1 MLTILLLGELGKRYG
16 RQHRMDVRSPAEAI
30 RALAANFPDFVSWM
44 SSSAERNVGYR
55 VISGDESITASELH
69 NPASRRVIIAPVI
82 MGAGGDN
89 PFTKILIGGALIAL
103 AFYTGGATLGEAGLV
118 FSGLAG
124 QVAFGVGVSLALGGV
139 AQLLAPTP
147 QGVQPLEATPS
158 SYIFDGPV
166 NVIAQGNPVPIGY
179 GRMIVGSAVISAG
192 ITVDDISVI
201 EEKVADPAAFYDPNA
216 YDPNAVQT

>member
-30 RALAANFPDFVSWM
+30 RALAANFPDFASWV
-44 SSSAERNVGYR
+44 SSSADRNVGYR
-55 VISGDESITASELH
+55 VIAGDHSITADELH

-82 MGAGGDN
+82 MGSGGDD
-89 PFTKILIGGALIAL
+89 PFTNLLIGGAMILL
-103 AFYTGGATLGEAGLV
+103 AFGTGGVSLTATGLT
-118 FSGLAG
+118 FSGLGA
-124 QVAFGVGVSLALGGV
+124 QVAFGIGVSLALGGV

-147 QGVQPLEATPS
+147 PGVQPLETTPS
-158 SYIFDGPV
+158 SYVFDGAV
-166 NVIAQGNPVPIGY
+166 NVTAQGNPVPIGY

-192 ITVDDISVI
+192 ITVDDLSVI
-201 EEKVADPAAFYDPNA
+201 EQKVADPAAFYDPNA